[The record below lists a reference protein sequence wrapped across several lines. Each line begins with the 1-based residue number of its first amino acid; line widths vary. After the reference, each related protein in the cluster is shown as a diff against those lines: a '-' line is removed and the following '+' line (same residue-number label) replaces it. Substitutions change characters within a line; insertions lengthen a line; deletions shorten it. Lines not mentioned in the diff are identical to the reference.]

1 MDKRGNIVITGA
13 VGAIGRATTQLLF
26 AEGYR
31 LFLVDRNERGL
42 RSLADECP
50 GSVPLAVDVTN
61 PESVAHAFH
70 QASAPRLDAAVLA
83 VGIEGPVGPI
93 EDCADEAFD
102 AVMAGNVKSV
112 WLGLKCSLK
121 IMKPQKHGSI
131 VALSSIAGVMAS
143 PMLGAYAAS
152 KHAVVG
158 LVRSAAREAAAYNV
172 RVNALCP
179 APVESDMMRRIDGDL
194 SARFPDR
201 LGGAADASKLVPM
214 QRYATPQEVARAA
227 AFLCSDASS
236 YCTGSTF
243 MVDGGISC
251 R

>member
-1 MDKRGNIVITGA
+1 MEKRGNIVITGA

-31 LFLVDRNERGL
+31 LFLIDRDERGV

-50 GSVPLAVDVTN
+50 GSLPLAVDVTD
-61 PESVAHAFH
+61 PESIARAFH
-70 QASAPRLDAAVLA
+70 QASVPQLDAVVLA
-83 VGIEGPVGPI
+83 AGIEGPVGPM
-93 EDCADEAFD
+93 EDCDDEAFD
-102 AVMAGNVKSV
+102 EVMAVNVKSV

-121 IMKPQKHGSI
+121 IMKPQGSGSI
-131 VALSSIAGVMAS
+131 VALSSISGVMAS

-158 LVRSAAREAAAYNV
+158 LVRTAAREAAACSV

-179 APVESDMMRRIDGDL
+179 APVESDMMRRIDGEL
-194 SARFPDR
+194 SGRFPGR
-201 LGGAADASKLVPM
+201 LGGGADASKLVPM
-214 QRYATPQEVARAA
+214 KRYATPQEVARAA
-227 AFLCSDASS
+227 VFLCSDASS